1 MHRKLSFYM
10 LTIVLVIVAFI
21 GVGLFFVGQFSTTE
35 NTRTISLSR
44 INFTQ
49 NRSKNTSTILR

>member
-35 NTRTISLSR
+35 NTRTILLSR
-44 INFTQ
+44 MNFTQ